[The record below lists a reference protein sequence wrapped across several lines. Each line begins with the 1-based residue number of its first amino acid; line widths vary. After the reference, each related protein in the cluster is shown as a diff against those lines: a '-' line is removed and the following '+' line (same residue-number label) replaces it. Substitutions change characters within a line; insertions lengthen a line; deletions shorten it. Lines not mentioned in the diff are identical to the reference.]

1 MKDQVLNYL
10 KTDRSFDGAVRL
22 LNKIP
27 GASLALRA
35 RAQRVAPNA
44 EFHEAIN
51 YQLCKLVGIT
61 EQQMAALLKEPLG
74 AAEIVISD
82 IQEARSVKATEFHA
96 PEPEVKRGAA
106 LRQEFPFLL
115 DKDCPMELKVLVA
128 DKMNAFYT
136 FKANHEQ
143 LFEATT
149 EQELAAAVE
158 GSVEA
163 FIDNQLIYRELDH
176 YREHKKVL
184 GEHPIFTKLKLQ
196 EEIGKLSGA
205 DLVKR
210 RNAVIKSINSAKAAI
225 EKGDRPDLDEK
236 RQETIAHRTMEL
248 ELVDQKLESL
258 K

>member
-10 KTDRSFDGAVRL
+10 QSDRSYDAAVRL

-35 RAQRVAPNA
+35 RAQRVSANA
-44 EFHEAIN
+44 EMHQTIN

-61 EQQMAALLKEPLG
+61 EAQMDALLKQPLADAPSNSEPKLV
-74 AAEIVISD
+74 ESN
-82 IQEARSVKATEFHA
+82 EAPSKDVG
-96 PEPEVKRGAA
+96 RGAA
-106 LRQEFPFLL
+106 LRMEFPFLL

-128 DKMNAFYT
+128 DKMNAYYE
-136 FKANHEQ
+136 FKEKHAQ
-143 LFEATT
+143 LFDATT
-149 EQELAAAVE
+149 EEELAAAVQ

-163 FIDNQLIYRELDH
+163 YIDNQLIYRELDH

-184 GEHPIFTKLKLQ
+184 GEHPIFTKMKLQ

-210 RNAVIKSINSAKAAI
+210 RNAVVKSINSAKAAI

-236 RQETIAHRTMEL
+236 RQETISQRTVEL
-248 ELVDQKLESL
+248 EIIDQKLESL

>member
-10 KTDRSFDGAVRL
+10 QTDRSYETAVRL

-35 RAQRVAPNA
+35 RAQRVSENA
-44 EFHEAIN
+44 EMHQTIN
-51 YQLCKLVGIT
+51 YQLCKLTGIT
-61 EQQMAALLKEPLG
+61 EAQMDALLKQPL
-74 AAEIVISD
+74 ADVPV
-82 IQEARSVKATEFHA
+82 QQATEL
-96 PEPEVKRGAA
+96 PKKETETNQLPSKEEVGRGAA
-106 LRQEFPFLL
+106 LRMEFPFLL

-128 DKMNAFYT
+128 DKMNAYYE
-136 FKANHEQ
+136 FKEKHAQ

-149 EQELAAAVE
+149 EEELAAAVE

-163 FIDNQLIYRELDH
+163 YIDNQLIYRELDH

-184 GEHPIFTKLKLQ
+184 GEHPIFTKMKLQ

-210 RNAVIKSINSAKAAI
+210 RNAVVKSFNSAKAAI

-236 RQETIAHRTMEL
+236 RQETISQRTVEL
-248 ELVDQKLESL
+248 EIIDQKLESL